1 MSNIVLPTERRKATD
16 YNPRLIVLYGKP
28 KNGKSTIMASIDN
41 NLIIDLEDG
50 YRALDVMAVQARNA
64 NDIFEIKNLIIQK
77 NHENGDKPFYRFI
90 TIDNATRL
98 EEMFMP
104 QLFIEKLQWVL
115 IMVIKKTK

>member
-50 YRALDVMAVQARNA
+50 YSLN
-64 NDIFEIKNLIIQK
+64 NS
-77 NHENGDKPFYRFI
+77 
-90 TIDNATRL
+90 
-98 EEMFMP
+98 
-104 QLFIEKLQWVL
+104 
-115 IMVIKKTK
+115 